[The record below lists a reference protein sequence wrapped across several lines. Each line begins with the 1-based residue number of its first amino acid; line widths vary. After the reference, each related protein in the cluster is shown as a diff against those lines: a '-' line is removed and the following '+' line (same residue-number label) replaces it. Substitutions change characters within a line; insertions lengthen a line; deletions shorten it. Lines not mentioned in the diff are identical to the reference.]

1 MAQADEPEP
10 FFSSRPTRRDVGAP
24 AEPAVAPTKKEAG
37 PRGQYSIAA
46 ARGIATDAVSG
57 TIEVGRK
64 RRRTTKSPV
73 DEIHLVS
80 STKKDVTLV
89 IQGRSVTLGRQPAI
103 QLASLIFTTFGIE
116 SN

>member
-1 MAQADEPEP
+1 MAQADDPEP
-10 FFSSRPTRRDVGAP
+10 FFSSRPTRKDIGTPV
-24 AEPAVAPTKKEAG
+24 EPATPSKKEAG

-57 TIEVGRK
+57 TIEVVGRK

-80 STKKDVTLV
+80 STKKDITLV

-103 QLASLIFTTFGIE
+103 QLASLIFTTFGVE
-116 SN
+116 SD